1 MGALPDDDPP
11 CARPSLGRGNPHAL
25 AVHVDCEPA
34 ATIADPHPQAA
45 EFFRQA
51 GIDPEMILADVEAG
65 MAALHEVDRA
75 RHGAEM
81 DAPRRG
87 AALDIGD
94 VAFERLLEKRPG
106 SRPIRP
112 REDPGMH
119 DPAQGGAV
127 RCPLRVVID
136 DPRYR
141 LMPEGIAE
149 AAEEG
154 PEFDGREQVEEH
166 QRIGLFRGLVVI
178 YAVPFRLEDPVE
190 ALDVAV
196 FLPVA

>member
-1 MGALPDDDPP
+1 
-11 CARPSLGRGNPHAL
+11 
-25 AVHVDCEPA
+25 
-34 ATIADPHPQAA
+34 
-45 EFFRQA
+45 
-51 GIDPEMILADVEAG
+51 
-65 MAALHEVDRA
+65 A

-81 DAPRRG
+81 DALRRG

-94 VAFERLLEKRPG
+94 VACERLLEMRPG

-112 REDPGMH
+112 REEPGMH

-154 PEFDGREQVEEH
+154 PEFDGRVQVEEH

-178 YAVPFRLEDPVE
+178 DAVPFRLEDPVE

-196 FLPVA
+196 FLPVAFPVELVEALVALELADDAVVEGDEELAADPVPERDFLVPERKILPDLGPPLR